1 MQTAPGPSLQAP
13 ELIGRLKHPH
23 SDSVSSA
30 ASEDMP
36 TSAGAGQQNEIF
48 EMSMSSSRKSASLE
62 VSSDPAN
69 SEPTTSPLLATAS
82 PDPVNSKPASESQQK
97 VNRDLLTPEP
107 RPPVDTPDPAEGGQR
122 MSRVVQRGESKRLS
136 KKEKRFQLSK
146 DDGQYAEL
154 NPINPHQAQKEF
166 GGKLRLNPVGPAFGG
181 VASAEVITSH
191 NTSAVPG
198 LEGSEFMCGRKYVV
212 QHDIPPGN

>member
-1 MQTAPGPSLQAP
+1 MQTAPGPSLEAP

-30 ASEDMP
+30 ASEDTP
-36 TSAGAGQQNEIF
+36 TSADASHRSEIF
-48 EMSMSSSRKSASLE
+48 EMSMSSSRKSALTSSLE

-69 SEPTTSPLLATAS
+69 SEPTTSPLPTAAP
-82 PDPVNSKPASESQQK
+82 PDPVNSHSTSLTSETQQK
-97 VNRDLLTPEP
+97 MSRLTPEP
-107 RPPVDTPDPAEGGQR
+107 RPPMVTPDPAEGGQR
-122 MSRVVQRGESKRLS
+122 RSRVVQKGGSERLS

-166 GGKLRLNPVGPAFGG
+166 GEKLRLNPVGPAFGG
-181 VASAEVITSH
+181 VASAEEGQVITSH
-191 NTSAVPG
+191 NSSAVPG
-198 LEGSEFMCGRKYVV
+198 PEGGEVV
-212 QHDIPPGN
+212 CKQ